1 MLNSATLFKIFRS
14 WLLKLFWPWFKREVW
29 PGLRIYITELLVLMA
44 SDMIRRTRDNYNR
57 KGQSREEMISR
68 KIEEADTKAAES
80 SDQSEIEKQR
90 AVAQVWRE
98 VAEMYRQENE
108 ELQQELDEIRDSS
121 VENTKKVLDGIRL
134 NLDKNDQGERSVTL
148 SINENRQVLKLPDPS
163 ELSDEDDS

>member
-29 PGLRIYITELLVLMA
+29 PGLRIYITELVLLVA

-57 KGQSREEMISR
+57 KGQSGEEMISR
-68 KIEEADTKAAES
+68 KLEEADTKAAES

-108 ELQQELDEIRDSS
+108 ELQQELDEMRDSS

-134 NLDKNDQGERSVTL
+134 NRSEERRGGK
-148 SINENRQVLKLPDPS
+148 E
-163 ELSDEDDS
+163 